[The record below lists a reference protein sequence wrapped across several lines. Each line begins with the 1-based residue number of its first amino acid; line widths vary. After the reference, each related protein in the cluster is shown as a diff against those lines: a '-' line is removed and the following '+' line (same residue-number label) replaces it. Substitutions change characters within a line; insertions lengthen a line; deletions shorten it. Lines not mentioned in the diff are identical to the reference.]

1 MKLSESI
8 LDQEIQSKDISSVS
22 PRLAVPGP
30 APPGF
35 ISGVEAGAGERAY
48 SLADYRGRFLVIL
61 FYPADWEAGD
71 LLEAFSLQQERL
83 AGAGAA
89 LVACSTD
96 NTKAAA

>member
-1 MKLSESI
+1 MCGTVVTVAG
-8 LDQEIQSKDISSVS
+8 VS
-22 PRLAVPGP
+22 PRGGLTQQFDLARPSARYQAIV
-30 APPGF
+30 
-35 ISGVEAGAGERAY
+35 
-48 SLADYRGRFLVIL
+48 

-96 NTKAAA
+96 STKAAA